1 MTSEAKTVKI
11 IAAKPPCQGHPCDS
25 CVEEIACG
33 THDPSCSLFSRYQA
47 SMKLESKK
55 DDLKLKSLSP
65 IEEQLLS
72 VLKDGP
78 QTRDELVKK
87 MAIPRTTIYDGL
99 KKLIVRNEVRKAPVY
114 LVERNRGRPQVL
126 FSILD
131 EKK

>member
-1 MTSEAKTVKI
+1 
-11 IAAKPPCQGHPCDS
+11 
-25 CVEEIACG
+25 
-33 THDPSCSLFSRYQA
+33 
-47 SMKLESKK
+47 MKLESKK